1 MDKIVD
7 NFVDNLKIKNCEKNF
22 AIFKLWYKIIVD
34 RFSVK
39 WGDDFGKNGFME

>member
-7 NFVDNLKIKNCEKNF
+7 NFVDNLKIKNRKKNF